1 MSDIVDRMQK
11 RVETINRVGG
21 DLVAK
26 GMFIEAITEITRLR
40 EELRWIPVTEQLP
53 PQGADVDFLCNGG
66 YDGYG
71 HMYRSS
77 EEWYEKHNLPYP
89 TPKMKQYEGGPY
101 HIGKDNFGNWE
112 VTHWRLRPGTQPD
125 VDKFIEENG

>member
-21 DLVAK
+21 DLVTK

-53 PQGADVDFLCNGG
+53 PQGTDVDFLNYGG

-71 HMYRSS
+71 HTGTNAYPNTMF
-77 EEWYEKHNLPYP
+77 EYES
-89 TPKMKQYEGGPY
+89 GPY
-101 HIGKDNFGNWE
+101 NVGKDDSGHWG
-112 VTHWRLRPGTQPD
+112 VTHWRLRPGQQPD
-125 VDKFIEENG
+125 IQKFIEDNS